1 MALIA
6 QILSKFDDS
15 GIKKAEKSFGGLKHV
30 IGAVGLGLGLH
41 ELVDAAKIAAKDA
54 KSFEVLATQMKR
66 GAHATDEQVKSTN
79 ELLDKL
85 SVQDGIIKADLYPS
99 MTRLSNVTHNVSK
112 AQELLQIALDGAA
125 YSGKPLNAVTQALS
139 KAYGGNT
146 KALIRMFP
154 ELKNSKDAIADFAK
168 EVKGTAEQKADPFM
182 KLNASM
188 EEFQKTIGTAVLP
201 ALTALINLL
210 NLPGLKETIL
220 AIGAFVGVVKAITAV
235 TTAWSAVTAFL
246 TGEMIVLDG
255 ALTAMGWTL
264 IVTAITALV
273 GGIIY
278 LATQTTF
285 FQDTW
290 TNLVNIFQGTAKV
303 FGVAWDLIKQG
314 FITAF
319 DFIGSLF
326 KGYVNF
332 WLGLF
337 EGFINFLVDGI
348 NGLIGHLNDV
358 LNGLKTASGGTIS
371 LHVSTVP
378 KLKLP
383 RLANGGI
390 VMPTPGGRQVTV
402 GEGGSP
408 EAIVPLNG
416 RNGFGNTINI
426 HVHSADPKA
435 VVDAVGKYVKTNGKV
450 PSSWN
455 LVTGTH

>member
-41 ELVDAAKIAAKDA
+41 ELVDAAKLAAKDS
-54 KSFEVLATQMKR
+54 KSFELLGTQMKR
-66 GAHATDEQVKSTN
+66 NAHATDEQVKSTN
-79 ELLDKL
+79 DLLEKL
-85 SVQDGIIKADLYPS
+85 SVQDGILKADLYPS
-99 MTRLSNVTHNVSK
+99 MQKLANVTHSVSK
-112 AQELLQIALDGAA
+112 AQQLLQIALDASA
-125 YSGKPLNAVTQALS
+125 SSGKPLGSISAALS
-139 KAYGGNT
+139 KAYMGNT

-154 ELKNSKDAIADFAK
+154 ELKNSKDAIADLAK
-168 EVKGTAEQKADPFM
+168 EAKGAAEQKADPFM
-182 KLNASM
+182 KFSAEM
-188 EEFQKTIGTAVLP
+188 EALQIQIGTQLLP
-201 ALTALINLL
+201 VFKTLMDFLL
-210 NLPGLKETIL
+210 MPGVKETIL
-220 AIGAFVGVVKAITAV
+220 TIAAFVAVVKTITAV
-235 TTAWSAVTAFL
+235 TTAWSVITGFL

-264 IVTAITALV
+264 LITAITAVV

-278 LATQTTF
+278 LATQTHF

-290 TNLVNIFQGTAKV
+290 TNLVNIFQATAKV
-303 FGVAWDLIKQG
+303 FGMAWDAIKQG

-358 LNGLKTASGGTIS
+358 LDGLKTASGGTIS

-435 VVDAVGKYVKTNGKV
+435 VVDAVSQYVKRNGRVPNTWKV
-450 PSSWN
+450 S
-455 LVTGTH
+455 TGGH

>member
-15 GIKKAEKSFGGLKHV
+15 GIKKAEKGFGGLKKA
-30 IGAVGLGLGLH
+30 IGAVGLGIGVSQ
-41 ELVDAAKIAAKDA
+41 LVDAAKAASQDA
-54 KSFEVLATQMKR
+54 KSQQLLVAQLKR
-66 GAHATDEQVKSTN
+66 SAHATDAQVMSNEAYIQQLSEQV
-79 ELLDKL
+79 
-85 SVQDGIIKADLYPS
+85 GIVDDNLRPAMSKFA
-99 MTRLSNVTHNVSK
+99 RVTKDVAT
-112 AQELLQIALDGAA
+112 AQRLLQITLDASAG
-125 YSGKPLNAVTQALS
+125 SGLSQEKVAKAVA
-139 KAYGGNT
+139 KAYTGNT
-146 KALIRMFP
+146 KALQGMFP
-154 ELKNSKDAIADFAK
+154 ELKNSKDALGDLAK
-168 EVKGTAEQKADPFM
+168 EFAGFAAKKADPFA
-182 KLNASM
+182 KFNVSM
-188 EEFQKTIGTAVLP
+188 DNFKETVGTFVLP
-201 ALTALINLL
+201 MLTELMRLL
-210 NLPGLKETIL
+210 MLPGVKETIL
-220 AIGAFVGVVKAITAV
+220 LLGALIASIKILTAV
-235 TTAWSAVTAFL
+235 TTAWSVITGFL

-264 IVTAITALV
+264 VITAITALIT
-273 GGIIY
+273 GITY

-303 FGVAWDLIKQG
+303 FGIAWDLIKKG
-314 FITAF
+314 FMIAF
-319 DFIGSLF
+319 EFIGKMF
-326 KGYVNF
+326 KNYVNF

-337 EGFINFLVDGI
+337 EGFINFIVDGL
-348 NGLIGHLNDV
+348 NAVVGHLNDV
-358 LNGLKTASGGTIS
+358 LNGLKTATGGTIS

-390 VMPTPGGRQVTV
+390 VMPSPGGTNVTV
-402 GEGGSP
+402 GEGGKP